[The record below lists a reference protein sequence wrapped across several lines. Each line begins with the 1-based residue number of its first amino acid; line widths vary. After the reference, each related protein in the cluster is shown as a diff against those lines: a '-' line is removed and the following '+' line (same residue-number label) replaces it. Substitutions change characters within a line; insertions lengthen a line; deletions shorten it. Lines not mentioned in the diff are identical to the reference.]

1 LVVSGTDQHVAR
13 FCNTAVDLQ
22 YPSFVLGMTAT
33 EMALTVLKVVGNN
46 DDKLSLQH
54 ELTDLCGCDML
65 SGIMEI
71 ITHREELL
79 SSFEVS

>member
-1 LVVSGTDQHVAR
+1 
-13 FCNTAVDLQ
+13 
-22 YPSFVLGMTAT
+22 MTAT